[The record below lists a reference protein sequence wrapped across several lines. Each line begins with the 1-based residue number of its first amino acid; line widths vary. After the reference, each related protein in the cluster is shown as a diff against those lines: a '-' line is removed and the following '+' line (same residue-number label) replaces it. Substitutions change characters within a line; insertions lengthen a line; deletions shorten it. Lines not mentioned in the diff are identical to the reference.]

1 MVEQDRSE
9 DVARVDA
16 RWTDVARV
24 PSRSVAGFVADIL
37 QDAGIRTRVVADDAG
52 GVLPQLDTTTGGVHV
67 EVPGDDVEMARQ
79 LLADLEDLAPGDLIE
94 THDPVVTW
102 RAAGIVLLAIVMALT
117 VGGAFLP

>member
-102 RAAGIVLLAIVMALT
+102 RATGIVLLAIVMALT